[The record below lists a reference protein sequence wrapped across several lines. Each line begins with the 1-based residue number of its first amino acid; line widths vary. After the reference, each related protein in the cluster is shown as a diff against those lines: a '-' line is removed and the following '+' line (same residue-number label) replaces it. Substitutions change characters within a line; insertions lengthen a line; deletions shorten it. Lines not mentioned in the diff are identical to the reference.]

1 MSAPLLIAQL
11 SDPHIGTGAG
21 FLGGRM
27 NTELALRRAVSHVAA
42 MDPTP
47 DLVLLTGD
55 LTEHGSAAEY
65 ALVADALAP
74 LSMPVYAV
82 PGNHDD
88 SRVARDALHRCMP
101 VASDAPD
108 GACCYQFRLGE
119 LHLVALDTVV
129 PGRSHGALEPLQL
142 AWLARTLEACRRQ
155 PVLIFMH
162 HPPLPTGIEAM
173 DACSL
178 MAGSDE
184 LSVLVRQHGAV
195 QGVLCGHLHRAVQM
209 QFGGA
214 PLHVA
219 PSVAHQIALDL
230 RPGAPLHT
238 QLEPPKISLH
248 RWTPLHGLCTHLSY
262 VEAFGSAIPFVTQV
276 SPPSLPCV
284 CSLQKAR
291 AEQSPP

>member
-1 MSAPLLIAQL
+1 MRPPLLIAQL
-11 SDPHIGTGAG
+11 SDPHIGTGSA
-21 FLGGRM
+21 FLDGRM
-27 NTELALRRAVSHVAA
+27 DTEVALRRAVAHVAA
-42 MDPTP
+42 MEPSP

-55 LTEHGSAAEY
+55 LTERGRTAEY

-74 LSMPVYAV
+74 LVMPVYAV

-88 SRVARDALHRCMP
+88 PKIARDALRQCMP
-101 VASDAPD
+101 VATDAPD
-108 GACCYQFRLGE
+108 GACCYQIRLGD

-129 PGRSHGALEPLQL
+129 PGRSHGALEARQL
-142 AWLARTLEACRRQ
+142 AWLARTLEACRGR

-184 LSVLVRQHGAV
+184 LEALVRQHGEV

-214 PLHVA
+214 PLHIA

-230 RPGAPLHT
+230 RPGAPLHA

-262 VEAFGSAIPFVTQV
+262 VEAFGSAIP
-276 SPPSLPCV
+276 L
-284 CSLQKAR
+284 
-291 AEQSPP
+291 

>member
-1 MSAPLLIAQL
+1 MNSSLLIAQL
-11 SDPHIGTGAG
+11 SDPHIGTGPG

-27 NTELALRRAVSHVAA
+27 DTEAALRRAVAHVGA
-42 MDPTP
+42 MQPSP

-55 LTEHGSAAEY
+55 LTERGRAAEY
-65 ALVADALAP
+65 AVVSDALAP

-88 SRVARDALHRCMP
+88 PQVARDALARCMP
-101 VASDAPD
+101 VARDAPD
-108 GACCYQFRLGE
+108 GACCYHLRHRD

-129 PGRSHGALEPLQL
+129 RGRSLGALHSAQL
-142 AWLARTLEACRRQ
+142 AWLERTLQACRGE

-162 HPPLPTGIEAM
+162 HPPVPTGIEAM

-178 MAGSDE
+178 MAGADA
-184 LSVLVRQHGAV
+184 LATLVRDHGSV
-195 QGVLCGHLHRAVQM
+195 QGLLCGHLHRPVQM

-219 PSVAHQIALDL
+219 PSVAHQITLDL
-230 RPGAPLHT
+230 RSGAPLRA

-248 RWTPLHGLCTHLSY
+248 RWSLLHGLCTHTSY
-262 VEAFGSAIPFVTQV
+262 VEAFGPALV
-276 SPPSLPCV
+276 L
-284 CSLQKAR
+284 
-291 AEQSPP
+291 

>member
-1 MSAPLLIAQL
+1 MSASLLIAQL
-11 SDPHIGTGAG
+11 SDPHIGTGPA

-27 NTELALRRAVSHVAA
+27 DTEHALRQAVAHVVAL
-42 MDPTP
+42 DPKP

-65 ALVADALAP
+65 TRVADALAP

-88 SRVARDALHRCMP
+88 PGVARAALHWCMP
-101 VASDAPD
+101 VAPDAPPD
-108 GACCYQFRLGE
+108 ACCYHRVHGG

-129 PGRSHGALEPLQL
+129 PRQSHGALEPAQL
-142 AWLARTLEACRRQ
+142 AWLSRTLDACQ
-155 PVLIFMH
+155 DEPVLIFMH

-178 MAGSDE
+178 MTGSE
-184 LSVLVRQHGAV
+184 ALASLIRQHGRV
-195 QGVLCGHLHRAVQM
+195 QGVLCGHLHRPVQM
-209 QFGGA
+209 LFGGA

-219 PSVAHQIALDL
+219 PSVAHQITLDL
-230 RPGAPLHT
+230 RPGAPLRA

-248 RWTPLHGLCTHLSY
+248 RWSPRQGLCTHLSY
-262 VEAFGSAIPFVTQV
+262 VEAFGPALTF
-276 SPPSLPCV
+276 
-284 CSLQKAR
+284 
-291 AEQSPP
+291 